1 MFWGCVLYDDY
12 GGRLG
17 VGVTT
22 TWDVCLLL
30 TKRVPGTSYKRFP
43 SRQAAEEWLKLVH
56 DIEDAVLLNMA
67 AAKAAVAQ
75 RDAATAP
82 PALPALP
89 AAVPSSSCPLSTSPD
104 ALGQLRQLLQQNLG
118 DTRTIEGLKDL
129 AFLPTASNGALASGS
144 RALPAPS
151 SSPDDP
157 VFSTHA
163 PYTRHKSGN
172 SYQIAIDRTSD
183 SDDAKPFASRPRPT
197 AVPSSNSAAPSSASS
212 TAAETSIP
220 ATRLAQSPGQARL
233 SKRARCTSGDDITLG
248 SSTADISDRFVNIL
262 PALLRLVDIFSNGNA
277 VIITEVSKP
286 TPGDDERRSDTL
298 MGLDV
303 SDAYNIPDIE
313 ETGCRQEIVKGK
325 CKA

>member
-67 AAKAAVAQ
+67 AKAAVAQ

-89 AAVPSSSCPLSTSPD
+89 AAVPSSSSPLSTSPD

-118 DTRTIEGLKDL
+118 DTRTIEVLKDL

-144 RALPAPS
+144 QALPAPS

-157 VFSTHA
+157 VFRLATQTMQSHLL
-163 PYTRHKSGN
+163 PGPGR
-172 SYQIAIDRTSD
+172 QL
-183 SDDAKPFASRPRPT
+183 FRPPAQPLHLRPVRPLLKLLPT
-197 AVPSSNSAAPSSASS
+197 
-212 TAAETSIP
+212 
-220 ATRLAQSPGQARL
+220 TRLAQSPGQARL

-313 ETGCRQEIVKGK
+313 ETGRRQEIVKGK